1 MKKVLYLCF
10 SILVLFISLNIVKA
24 DPATTDTYAKVMCG
38 NLQMPALVPTIFS
51 TVITIIQMLV
61 PVILIVMGSIDLAK
75 AVMAG
80 KEDDIK
86 KNQSTFFTRLV
97 IGVVVFLIVAIVKLF
112 IGIVAP
118 DNTDNESMW
127 NCVDC
132 LINNE
137 CS

>member
-1 MKKVLYLCF
+1 MKKILYFCF
-10 SILVLFISLNIVKA
+10 LIFVLFISLNIVQA
-24 DPATTDTYAKVMCG
+24 DPVATDTYAKVMCG

-51 TVITIIQMLV
+51 TLITAIQILV

-86 KNQSTFFTRLV
+86 KNQSIFFNRLV
-97 IGVVVFLIVAIVKLF
+97 TGIVVFLIVAFVKLF

-118 DNTDNESMW
+118 NDVNESMW

-137 CS
+137 CP